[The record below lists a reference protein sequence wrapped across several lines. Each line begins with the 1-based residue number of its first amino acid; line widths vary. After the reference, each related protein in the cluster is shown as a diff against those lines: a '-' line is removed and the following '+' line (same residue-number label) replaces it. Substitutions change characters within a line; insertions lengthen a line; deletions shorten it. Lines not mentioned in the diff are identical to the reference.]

1 MDVSLPLAVEPVLAI
16 TLFGLVAAPPGLLYV
31 HASRTRGPD
40 AFTWSFML
48 ALGLFAGAFFT
59 PLVLIAGLVLA
70 NYARKY
76 VFNGISSDDEYY

>member
-1 MDVSLPLAVEPVLAI
+1 MNVSLPLAVEPVLAI
-16 TLFGLVAAPPGLLYV
+16 MLLGLVAVPPGLLYV

-48 ALGLFAGAFFT
+48 ALTLGAAAFFT
-59 PLVLIAGLVLA
+59 PLIFLSGLVLA
-70 NYARKY
+70 NYSRKY

>member
-1 MDVSLPLAVEPVLAI
+1 MNDALPLAVEPVLAVLMI
-16 TLFGLVAAPPGLLYV
+16 GLVIVPPGLLYV

-40 AFTWSFML
+40 AFTWTFML
-48 ALGLFAGAFFT
+48 ALGLVAGAFFT

-76 VFNGISSDDEYY
+76 VFNGIASDDEYY

>member
-1 MDVSLPLAVEPVLAI
+1 MNVAMPLAVDAMLVVL
-16 TLFGLVAAPPGLLYV
+16 LLGLVVVPPGLLYV

-48 ALGLFAGAFFT
+48 ALGLAAGAFFT
-59 PLVLIAGLVLA
+59 PLVFIAGLVLA

-76 VFNGISSDDEYY
+76 VFNGIASDDEYY